1 MNMLVQSLKRLRF
14 LVVYEYDRLVAGLYL
29 FATLTLIYIFLQ

>member
-29 FATLTLIYIFLQ
+29 VATLTLIYIFLQ